1 MKFSYFFGQ
10 YVCLDMTNG
19 QMCHISEWSSIR
31 SLVRRNVHFKKCS
44 IWFRRYFPFTF
55 YLVLL
60 FGQYHKLTFIKLICS
75 QEEKISKSENK
86 FLY

>member
-10 YVCLDMTNG
+10 YVYLDMTNG

-31 SLVRRNVHFKKCS
+31 SLVLRNVNFTNVCS

-55 YLVLL
+55 YLVPLI
-60 FGQYHKLTFIKLICS
+60 GQFHQVTFIILICS
-75 QEEKISKSENK
+75 Q
-86 FLY
+86 